1 MLDQELNHPPR
12 IELSVIM
19 PMEESPLFCDRCL
32 TELRP
37 GEGNFYVVKIE
48 AVADPTPSL
57 GAGKWSTTE
66 LRQEIETLIAQMQ
79 DQSERELVDQVY
91 RRVTIFLCN
100 RCYSEWIE
108 NPAGG

>member
-1 MLDQELNHPPR
+1 M
-12 IELSVIM
+12 
-19 PMEESPLFCDRCL
+19 FCDRCM

-48 AVADPTPSL
+48 AVADPTPSIE
-57 GAGKWSTTE
+57 ADESSAAE
-66 LRQEIETLIAQMQ
+66 LREQIEMLIAQMQ
-79 DQSERELVDQVY
+79 DLSERELVDQVY

-100 RCYSEWIE
+100 RCYPHWIE